1 MSSKTNNVQYIDKT
15 RIFNKYEL
23 TPIIESS
30 DILDD
35 FYRDT
40 LKNFEPDTP
49 TFAHEEKRKNT
60 DSVSKIKLREFGRRA
75 PLEPFVA
82 DLFLGD
88 TTPDPRSISYEP
100 NMGNYQKQ
108 MWHRKD
114 NFKKSFKND
123 ADYSIHE
130 AGISEGQMDANK
142 KATYK
147 GLKNRYKNFEESTDA
162 WAPSFIADG
171 NKKSKVNNTE
181 LDDEPID
188 LQDVENIKYRRD
200 HVTDLSLK
208 SLPIGWDSVPDHK
221 IKIANYTK
229 LLKSKNLNDID
240 VTKNRNK
247 QTADGKMT
255 ETSDVENNL
264 ASQLSLITSNFINK
278 KKDNF
283 ISGKDTKFK
292 NSSETQVRSIN
303 DTKEY
308 FKNKEL
314 ENMEFTQKK
323 QALNEAFTTLYKT
336 NDIKSDIRKNVSEF
350 FINEKELAK
359 GNNKEQNNYTTK
371 DKKDLITDILHKS
384 LMSNNSSFLNKG
396 NNKSTYINKSRDISN
411 DANQSKFILTS
422 NIINNDQLNKTKN
435 YEVINYKLAINQDT
449 FDNYSNVKSGIDST
463 IYIIDNEKELEQRNI
478 GPQNNDP
485 LSSENFITDTEFF
498 SSGINNMAAGTVG
511 VMGNKYMFNKKEYE
525 KSILDTS
532 INDSATFNKK
542 TRIH

>member
-1 MSSKTNNVQYIDKT
+1 MSSKTHNIQYIDKT

-35 FYRDT
+35 FYRST

-75 PLEPFVA
+75 PNEPFVA

-100 NMGNYQKQ
+100 NMGDYQKQ

-123 ADYSIHE
+123 ADYSVHE

-147 GLKNRYKNFEESTDA
+147 GLKSRYKNFDESTDA
-162 WAPSFIADG
+162 WAPSFVADG
-171 NKKSKVNNTE
+171 NKKSKVNNSE
-181 LDDEPID
+181 LDDIPID
-188 LQDVENIKYRRD
+188 LHDTENIKYRRD
-200 HVTDLSLK
+200 HVTELSLK

-247 QTADGKMT
+247 QTADGKMI
-255 ETSDVENNL
+255 ENSDVENNL

-283 ISGKDTKFK
+283 TSGKDTKFQK
-292 NSSETQVRSIN
+292 SYETQIRSIN
-303 DTKEY
+303 DAKEY

-314 ENMEFTQKK
+314 DNMEFTQKT
-323 QALNEAFTTLYKT
+323 QALNEAFTTLYKI

-359 GNNKEQNNYTTK
+359 GNNKEQYNYSIK
-371 DKKDLITDILHKS
+371 DKKDIITDILHKS
-384 LMSNNSSFLNKG
+384 LMSNNYSFLNKG
-396 NNKSTYINKSRDISN
+396 NNKSSYINKSRDISD

-422 NIINNDQLNKTKN
+422 SIVNKDHLNKTKN
-435 YEVINYKLAINQDT
+435 YEVINYKLAINRDT
-449 FDNYSNVKSGIDST
+449 FDNYNNMKTGVDST
-463 IYIIDNEKELEQRNI
+463 IYNIDNEKQLEQRQL
-478 GPQNNDP
+478 GPQHNES
-485 LSSENFITDTEFF
+485 LTSENFITDSEF
-498 SSGINNMAAGTVG
+498 SNSGINNMAAGTVG

-525 KSILDTS
+525 SSILDTS
-532 INDSATFNKK
+532 INDSTTYNK
-542 TRIH
+542 RAL

>member
-1 MSSKTNNVQYIDKT
+1 MSSKTNNIQYIDKT

-35 FYRDT
+35 FYRST

-75 PLEPFVA
+75 PNEPFVA

-100 NMGNYQKQ
+100 NMGDYQKQ

-123 ADYSIHE
+123 NDYSVHE
-130 AGISEGQMDANK
+130 AGIPEGQMDANK

-147 GLKNRYKNFEESTDA
+147 GLKTRYKNFDESTDA
-162 WAPSFIADG
+162 WAPSFVADG
-171 NKKSKVNNTE
+171 NKKSKVNNSE
-181 LDDEPID
+181 LDDIPID
-188 LQDVENIKYRRD
+188 LHDTENIKYRRD

-247 QTADGKMT
+247 QTADGKMI
-255 ETSDVENNL
+255 ENSDVENNL

-283 ISGKDTKFK
+283 TSGKDTKFQK
-292 NSSETQVRSIN
+292 SYETQIRSIN
-303 DTKEY
+303 DAKEY

-314 ENMEFTQKK
+314 DNMEFTQKT
-323 QALNEAFTTLYKT
+323 QALNEAFTTLYKI

-359 GNNKEQNNYTTK
+359 GNNKEQYNYSIK
-371 DKKDLITDILHKS
+371 DKKDIITDILHKS
-384 LMSNNSSFLNKG
+384 LMSNNYSFLNKG
-396 NNKSTYINKSRDISN
+396 NNKSSYINKSRDISD

-422 NIINNDQLNKTKN
+422 SIVNKDHLNKTKN
-435 YEVINYKLAINQDT
+435 YEVINYKLAINRDT
-449 FDNYSNVKSGIDST
+449 FDNYNNMKTGIDST
-463 IYIIDNEKELEQRNI
+463 ICDIDNEIQLEQRQL
-478 GPQNNDP
+478 GPQHNES
-485 LSSENFITDTEFF
+485 LTSENFITDSEF
-498 SSGINNMAAGTVG
+498 SNSGINNMAAGTVG
-511 VMGNKYMFNKKEYE
+511 IMGNKYMFNKKEYE
-525 KSILDTS
+525 SSILDTS
-532 INDSATFNKK
+532 INDSTTYNKR
-542 TRIH
+542 TL

>member
-1 MSSKTNNVQYIDKT
+1 MSSKTNNIQYIDKT

-35 FYRDT
+35 FYRST

-75 PLEPFVA
+75 PNEPFVA

-100 NMGNYQKQ
+100 NMGDYQKQ

-123 ADYSIHE
+123 ADYSVHE
-130 AGISEGQMDANK
+130 AGIPEGQMDANK

-147 GLKNRYKNFEESTDA
+147 GLKTRYKNFDESTDA
-162 WAPSFIADG
+162 WAPSFVADG
-171 NKKSKVNNTE
+171 NKKSKVNNSE
-181 LDDEPID
+181 LDDIPID
-188 LQDVENIKYRRD
+188 LHDTENIKYRRD

-247 QTADGKMT
+247 QTADGKMI
-255 ETSDVENNL
+255 ENSDVENNL

-283 ISGKDTKFK
+283 TSGKDTKFQK
-292 NSSETQVRSIN
+292 SYETQIRSIN
-303 DTKEY
+303 DAKEY

-314 ENMEFTQKK
+314 DNMEFTQKT
-323 QALNEAFTTLYKT
+323 QALNEAFTTLYKI

-359 GNNKEQNNYTTK
+359 GNNKEQYNYSIK
-371 DKKDLITDILHKS
+371 DKKDIITDILHKS

-396 NNKSTYINKSRDISN
+396 NNKSSYINKSRDISD

-422 NIINNDQLNKTKN
+422 SIVNKDHLNKTKN
-435 YEVINYKLAINQDT
+435 YEVINYKLAINRDT
-449 FDNYSNVKSGIDST
+449 FDNYNNMKTGIDST
-463 IYIIDNEKELEQRNI
+463 ICDIDNEKQLEQRQL
-478 GPQNNDP
+478 GPQHNES
-485 LSSENFITDTEFF
+485 LTSENFITDSEF
-498 SSGINNMAAGTVG
+498 SNSGINNMAAGTVG

-525 KSILDTS
+525 SSILDTS
-532 INDSATFNKK
+532 INDSTTYNKR
-542 TRIH
+542 TL

>member
-1 MSSKTNNVQYIDKT
+1 MSSKTNNIQYIDKT

-35 FYRDT
+35 FYRST

-75 PLEPFVA
+75 PNEPFVA

-100 NMGNYQKQ
+100 NMGDYQKQ

-123 ADYSIHE
+123 ADYSVHE
-130 AGISEGQMDANK
+130 AGIPEGQMDANK

-147 GLKNRYKNFEESTDA
+147 GLKTRYKNFDESTDA
-162 WAPSFIADG
+162 WAPSFVADG
-171 NKKSKVNNTE
+171 NKKSKVNNSE
-181 LDDEPID
+181 LDDIPID
-188 LQDVENIKYRRD
+188 LHDTENIKYRRD
-200 HVTDLSLK
+200 HVTELSLK

-247 QTADGKMT
+247 QTADGKMI
-255 ETSDVENNL
+255 ENSDVENNL

-283 ISGKDTKFK
+283 TSGKDTKFQK
-292 NSSETQVRSIN
+292 SYETQIRSIN
-303 DTKEY
+303 DAKEY

-314 ENMEFTQKK
+314 DNMEFTQKT
-323 QALNEAFTTLYKT
+323 QALNEAFTTLYKI

-359 GNNKEQNNYTTK
+359 GNNKEQYNYSIK
-371 DKKDLITDILHKS
+371 DKKDIITDILHKS
-384 LMSNNSSFLNKG
+384 LMSNNYSFLNKG
-396 NNKSTYINKSRDISN
+396 NNKSLYINKSRDISD

-422 NIINNDQLNKTKN
+422 SIVNKDHLNKTKN
-435 YEVINYKLAINQDT
+435 YEVINYKLAINRDT
-449 FDNYSNVKSGIDST
+449 FDNYNNMKTGVDST
-463 IYIIDNEKELEQRNI
+463 IYDIDNEKQLEQRQL
-478 GPQNNDP
+478 GPQHNESLTSD
-485 LSSENFITDTEFF
+485 NFITDSEF
-498 SSGINNMAAGTVG
+498 SNSGINNMAAGTVG

-525 KSILDTS
+525 SSILDTS
-532 INDSATFNKK
+532 INDSTTYNKR
-542 TRIH
+542 TL

>member
-1 MSSKTNNVQYIDKT
+1 MSSKTNNIQYIDKT

-35 FYRDT
+35 FYRST
-40 LKNFEPDTP
+40 LKNFEPDAP

-75 PLEPFVA
+75 PNEPFVA

-100 NMGNYQKQ
+100 NMGDYQKQ

-123 ADYSIHE
+123 ADYSVHE

-147 GLKNRYKNFEESTDA
+147 GLKSRYKNFDESTDA
-162 WAPSFIADG
+162 WAPSFVADG
-171 NKKSKVNNTE
+171 NKKSKVNNSE
-181 LDDEPID
+181 LDDIPID
-188 LQDVENIKYRRD
+188 LHDTENIKYRRD
-200 HVTDLSLK
+200 HVTELSLK

-247 QTADGKMT
+247 QTADGKMI
-255 ETSDVENNL
+255 ENSDVENNL

-283 ISGKDTKFK
+283 TSGKDTKFQK
-292 NSSETQVRSIN
+292 SYETQIRSIN
-303 DTKEY
+303 DAKEY

-314 ENMEFTQKK
+314 DNMEFTQKT
-323 QALNEAFTTLYKT
+323 QALNEAFTTLYKI

-359 GNNKEQNNYTTK
+359 GNNKEQYNYSIK
-371 DKKDLITDILHKS
+371 DKKDIITDILHKS
-384 LMSNNSSFLNKG
+384 LMSNNYSFLNKG
-396 NNKSTYINKSRDISN
+396 NNKSSYINKSRDISD

-422 NIINNDQLNKTKN
+422 SIVNKDHLNKTKN
-435 YEVINYKLAINQDT
+435 YEVINYKLAINRDT
-449 FDNYSNVKSGIDST
+449 FDNYNNMKTGVDST
-463 IYIIDNEKELEQRNI
+463 IYDIDNEKQLEQRQL
-478 GPQNNDP
+478 GPQHNES
-485 LSSENFITDTEFF
+485 LTSENFITDSEF
-498 SSGINNMAAGTVG
+498 SNSGINNMAAGTVG

-525 KSILDTS
+525 SSILDTS
-532 INDSATFNKK
+532 INDSTTYNK
-542 TRIH
+542 RAL

>member
-1 MSSKTNNVQYIDKT
+1 MSSKTNNIQYIDKT

-35 FYRDT
+35 FYRST

-75 PLEPFVA
+75 PNEPFVA

-100 NMGNYQKQ
+100 NMGDYQKQ

-123 ADYSIHE
+123 NDYSVHE
-130 AGISEGQMDANK
+130 AGIPEGQMDANK

-147 GLKNRYKNFEESTDA
+147 GLKTRYKNFDESTDA
-162 WAPSFIADG
+162 WAPSFVADG
-171 NKKSKVNNTE
+171 NKKSKVNNSE
-181 LDDEPID
+181 LDDIPID
-188 LQDVENIKYRRD
+188 LHDTENIKYRRD

-247 QTADGKMT
+247 QTADGKMI
-255 ETSDVENNL
+255 ENSDVENNL

-283 ISGKDTKFK
+283 TSGKDTKFQK
-292 NSSETQVRSIN
+292 SYETQIRSIN
-303 DTKEY
+303 DAKEY

-314 ENMEFTQKK
+314 DNMEFTQKT
-323 QALNEAFTTLYKT
+323 QALNEAFTTLYKI

-359 GNNKEQNNYTTK
+359 GNNKEQYNYSIK
-371 DKKDLITDILHKS
+371 DKKDIITDILHKS
-384 LMSNNSSFLNKG
+384 LMSNNYSFLNKG
-396 NNKSTYINKSRDISN
+396 NNKSSYINKSRDISD

-422 NIINNDQLNKTKN
+422 SIVNKDHLNKTKN
-435 YEVINYKLAINQDT
+435 YEVINYKLAINRDT
-449 FDNYSNVKSGIDST
+449 FDNYNNMKTGIDST
-463 IYIIDNEKELEQRNI
+463 ICDIDNEKQLEQRQL
-478 GPQNNDP
+478 GPQHNES
-485 LSSENFITDTEFF
+485 LTSENFITDSEF
-498 SSGINNMAAGTVG
+498 SNSGINNMAAGTVG

-525 KSILDTS
+525 SSILDTS
-532 INDSATFNKK
+532 INDSTTYNKR
-542 TRIH
+542 TL

>member
-1 MSSKTNNVQYIDKT
+1 MSSKTNNIQYIDKT

-35 FYRDT
+35 FYRST

-60 DSVSKIKLREFGRRA
+60 DSVSKIKLREFGRRT
-75 PLEPFVA
+75 PNEPFVA

-100 NMGNYQKQ
+100 NMGDYQKQ

-123 ADYSIHE
+123 ADYSVHE

-147 GLKNRYKNFEESTDA
+147 GLKSRYKNFDESTDA
-162 WAPSFIADG
+162 WAPSFVVDG
-171 NKKSKVNNTE
+171 NKKSKVNNSE
-181 LDDEPID
+181 LDDIPID
-188 LQDVENIKYRRD
+188 LHDTENIKYRRD
-200 HVTDLSLK
+200 HVTELSLK

-247 QTADGKMT
+247 QTADGKMI
-255 ETSDVENNL
+255 ENSDVENNL

-283 ISGKDTKFK
+283 TSGKDTKFQK
-292 NSSETQVRSIN
+292 SYETQIRSIN
-303 DTKEY
+303 DAKEY

-314 ENMEFTQKK
+314 DNMEFTQKT
-323 QALNEAFTTLYKT
+323 QALNEAFTTLYKI

-359 GNNKEQNNYTTK
+359 GNNKEQYNYSIK
-371 DKKDLITDILHKS
+371 DKKDIITDILHKS

-396 NNKSTYINKSRDISN
+396 NNKSSYINKSRDISD

-422 NIINNDQLNKTKN
+422 SIVNKDHLNKTKN
-435 YEVINYKLAINQDT
+435 YEVINYKLAINRDT
-449 FDNYSNVKSGIDST
+449 FDNYNNMKTGIDST
-463 IYIIDNEKELEQRNI
+463 ICDIDNEKQLEQRQL
-478 GPQNNDP
+478 GPQHNES
-485 LSSENFITDTEFF
+485 LTSENFITDSEF
-498 SSGINNMAAGTVG
+498 SNSGINNMAAGTVG

-525 KSILDTS
+525 SSILDTS
-532 INDSATFNKK
+532 INDSTTYNKR
-542 TRIH
+542 TL

>member
-1 MSSKTNNVQYIDKT
+1 MSSKTNNIQYIDKT

-35 FYRDT
+35 FYRST

-75 PLEPFVA
+75 PNEPFVA

-100 NMGNYQKQ
+100 NMGDYQKQ

-123 ADYSIHE
+123 NDYSVHE
-130 AGISEGQMDANK
+130 AGIPEGQMDANK

-147 GLKNRYKNFEESTDA
+147 GLKTRYKNFDESTDA
-162 WAPSFIADG
+162 WAPSFVADG
-171 NKKSKVNNTE
+171 NKKSKVNNSE
-181 LDDEPID
+181 LDDIPID
-188 LQDVENIKYRRD
+188 LHDTENIKYRRD

-247 QTADGKMT
+247 QTADGKMI
-255 ETSDVENNL
+255 ENSDVENNL

-283 ISGKDTKFK
+283 TSGKDTKFQK
-292 NSSETQVRSIN
+292 SYETQIRSIN
-303 DTKEY
+303 DAKEY

-314 ENMEFTQKK
+314 DNMEFTQKT
-323 QALNEAFTTLYKT
+323 QALNEAFTTLYKI

-359 GNNKEQNNYTTK
+359 GNNKEQYNYSIK
-371 DKKDLITDILHKS
+371 DKKDIITDILHKS

-396 NNKSTYINKSRDISN
+396 NNKSSYINKSRDISD

-422 NIINNDQLNKTKN
+422 SIVNKDHLNKTKN
-435 YEVINYKLAINQDT
+435 YEVINYKLAINRDT
-449 FDNYSNVKSGIDST
+449 FDNYNNMKTGIDST
-463 IYIIDNEKELEQRNI
+463 ICDIDNEKQLEQRQL
-478 GPQNNDP
+478 GPQHNES
-485 LSSENFITDTEFF
+485 LTSENFITDSEF
-498 SSGINNMAAGTVG
+498 SNSGINNMAAGTVG

-525 KSILDTS
+525 SSILDTS
-532 INDSATFNKK
+532 INDSTTYNKR
-542 TRIH
+542 TL

>member
-1 MSSKTNNVQYIDKT
+1 MSSKTKNIQYIDKN

-40 LKNFEPDTP
+40 LKNFEPDAP

-75 PLEPFVA
+75 PNEPFVA

-114 NFKKSFKND
+114 NYKKSFKND
-123 ADYSIHE
+123 ADYSVHE
-130 AGISEGQMDANK
+130 AGIPEGQMNANK
-142 KATYK
+142 KETYK
-147 GLKNRYKNFEESTDA
+147 GLKSRYKNFEESTDS
-162 WAPSFIADG
+162 WAPSFVVDN
-171 NKKSKVNNTE
+171 NKKSKVNNSE
-181 LDDEPID
+181 LDAEPID
-188 LQDVENIKYRRD
+188 LQDVENLKYRRD
-200 HVTDLSLK
+200 YITDLSLK

-229 LLKSKNLNDID
+229 LLKSKSLNDID

-255 ETSDVENNL
+255 ETADVENNL

-278 KKDNF
+278 KKDSF
-283 ISGKDTKFK
+283 ISGQDTKFK
-292 NSSETQVRSIN
+292 KSNETQIRSIN
-303 DTKEY
+303 DAKEY

-314 ENMEFTQKK
+314 ENIEMTQKT
-323 QALNEAFTTLYKT
+323 QAINDVFTTLYKV

-350 FINEKELAK
+350 FINDKELNK
-359 GNNKEQNNYTTK
+359 GNNKEQSNYTVK

-384 LMSNNSSFLNKG
+384 LMTNNDSFLNKG
-396 NNKSTYINKSRDISN
+396 NNKSNFINKLRNNAN
-411 DANQSKFILTS
+411 DKNQSKFILTT
-422 NIINNDQLNKTKN
+422 NIVNEDRINKTKAH
-435 YEVINYKLAINQDT
+435 EVINYKAAINQDT
-449 FDNYSNVKSGIDST
+449 FDKYNNVKSGIDTT
-463 IYIIDNEKELEQRNI
+463 INILDNEKQLEQRNI
-478 GPQNNDP
+478 GPQQNDT
-485 LSSENFITDTEFF
+485 LTTEHYNTDTEFF
-498 SSGINNMAAGTVG
+498 NSGTNSIAAGTVG
-511 VMGNKYMFNKKEYE
+511 IMGNKYMFNKKEYE
-525 KSILDTS
+525 NSILDSS
-532 INDSATFNKK
+532 INDSTTFNKR
-542 TRIH
+542 TI

>member
-1 MSSKTNNVQYIDKT
+1 MSSKTNNIQYIDKT

-35 FYRDT
+35 FYRST

-75 PLEPFVA
+75 PNEPFVA

-100 NMGNYQKQ
+100 NMGDYQKQ

-123 ADYSIHE
+123 NDYSVHE
-130 AGISEGQMDANK
+130 AGIPEGQMDANK

-147 GLKNRYKNFEESTDA
+147 GLKTRYKNFDESTDA
-162 WAPSFIADG
+162 WAPSFVADG
-171 NKKSKVNNTE
+171 NKKSKVNNSE
-181 LDDEPID
+181 LDDIPID
-188 LQDVENIKYRRD
+188 LHDTENIKYRRD

-247 QTADGKMT
+247 QTADGKMI
-255 ETSDVENNL
+255 ENSDVENNL

-283 ISGKDTKFK
+283 TSGKDTKFQK
-292 NSSETQVRSIN
+292 SYETQIRSIN
-303 DTKEY
+303 DAKEY

-314 ENMEFTQKK
+314 DNMEFTQKT
-323 QALNEAFTTLYKT
+323 QALNEAFTTLYKI

-359 GNNKEQNNYTTK
+359 GNNKEQYNYSIK
-371 DKKDLITDILHKS
+371 DKKDIITDILHKS
-384 LMSNNSSFLNKG
+384 LMSNNYSFLNKG
-396 NNKSTYINKSRDISN
+396 NNKSSYINKSRDISD

-422 NIINNDQLNKTKN
+422 SIVNKDHLNKTKN
-435 YEVINYKLAINQDT
+435 YEVINYKLAINRDT
-449 FDNYSNVKSGIDST
+449 FDNYNNMKTGIDST
-463 IYIIDNEKELEQRNI
+463 ICDIDNEKQLEQRQL
-478 GPQNNDP
+478 GPQHNES
-485 LSSENFITDTEFF
+485 LTSENFITDSEF
-498 SSGINNMAAGTVG
+498 SNSGINNMAAGTVG
-511 VMGNKYMFNKKEYE
+511 IMGNKYMFNKKEYE
-525 KSILDTS
+525 SSILDTS
-532 INDSATFNKK
+532 INDSTTYNKR
-542 TRIH
+542 TL

>member
-1 MSSKTNNVQYIDKT
+1 MSSKTNNIQYIDKA
-15 RIFNKYEL
+15 RIFDKYEL

-30 DILDD
+30 EILDD
-35 FYRDT
+35 FYRST

-60 DSVSKIKLREFGRRA
+60 DSVSKLNIREFGRRA

-100 NMGNYQKQ
+100 DMGKYQKQ

-123 ADYSIHE
+123 NDYSVHE
-130 AGISEGQMDANK
+130 AGISEGQMNANK
-142 KATYK
+142 KSTYK
-147 GLKNRYKNFEESTDA
+147 GLKDRYKNFEESTDA
-162 WAPSFIADG
+162 WAIGVVANG
-171 NKKSKVNNTE
+171 NKKSKVNNSE
-181 LDDEPID
+181 LDDTPID
-188 LQDVENIKYRRD
+188 LHDTENLKYRRD
-200 HVTDLSLK
+200 YVTELSLK

-247 QTADGKMT
+247 QTADGKMI
-255 ETSDVENNL
+255 ENADVENNL

-283 ISGKDTKFK
+283 IPGSDTKFQK
-292 NSSETQVRSIN
+292 SSETQVRSIN
-303 DTKEY
+303 DAKEY

-314 ENMEFTQKK
+314 ENMEFTQKT
-323 QALNEAFTTLYKT
+323 QAINEAFTTLYKI

-350 FINEKELAK
+350 FLNEKELSK
-359 GNNKEQNNYTTK
+359 GNNKEQNNYSIK
-371 DKKDLITDILHKS
+371 DKKDLITDILRKS

-396 NNKSTYINKSRDISN
+396 NNKSININKSRNTAD

-422 NIINNDQLNKTKN
+422 NIVNNDQLNKTKN
-435 YEVINYKLAINQDT
+435 YEVMNYKLAIKQDT
-449 FDNYSNVKSGIDST
+449 FDNYNNVKSGIDST
-463 IYIIDNEKELEQRNI
+463 IYVIDNEKQLEQRHI

-485 LSSENFITDTEFF
+485 LSSDNFITDTEF
-498 SSGINNMAAGTVG
+498 SNSGTNTMAAGTVG

-525 KSILDTS
+525 SSILDTS
-532 INDSATFNKK
+532 INDSTSHNKR
-542 TRIH
+542 TM

>member
-1 MSSKTNNVQYIDKT
+1 MSSKTNNIQYIDKA
-15 RIFNKYEL
+15 RIFDKYEL

-30 DILDD
+30 EILDD
-35 FYRDT
+35 FYRST

-60 DSVSKIKLREFGRRA
+60 DSVSKLNIREFGRRA

-100 NMGNYQKQ
+100 DMGKYQKQ

-123 ADYSIHE
+123 NDYSVHE
-130 AGISEGQMDANK
+130 AGISEGQMNANK
-142 KATYK
+142 KSTYK
-147 GLKNRYKNFEESTDA
+147 GLKDRYKNFEESTDA
-162 WAPSFIADG
+162 WAIGVVANG
-171 NKKSKVNNTE
+171 NKKSKVNNSE
-181 LDDEPID
+181 LDDTPID
-188 LQDVENIKYRRD
+188 LHDTENLKYRRD
-200 HVTDLSLK
+200 YVTELSLK

-247 QTADGKMT
+247 QTADGKMI
-255 ETSDVENNL
+255 ENADVENNL

-278 KKDNF
+278 KKDDF
-283 ISGKDTKFK
+283 IPGSDTKFK
-292 NSSETQVRSIN
+292 KSSETQVRSIN
-303 DTKEY
+303 DAKEY

-314 ENMEFTQKK
+314 ENMEFTQKT
-323 QALNEAFTTLYKT
+323 QALNEAFTTLYKI
-336 NDIKSDIRKNVSEF
+336 NDIKSDIRKNISEF
-350 FINEKELAK
+350 FINNNQLTK
-359 GNNKEQNNYTTK
+359 GNNQEQHNYSIK
-371 DKKDLITDILHKS
+371 DKKDLITDILRKS

-396 NNKSTYINKSRDISN
+396 NNKSININKSRNTAD

-422 NIINNDQLNKTKN
+422 NIVNNDQLNKTKN
-435 YEVINYKLAINQDT
+435 YEVMNYKLAIKQDT
-449 FDNYSNVKSGIDST
+449 FDNYNNVKSGIDST
-463 IYIIDNEKELEQRNI
+463 IYVIDNEKQLEQRHI

-485 LSSENFITDTEFF
+485 LSSDNFITDTEF
-498 SSGINNMAAGTVG
+498 SNSGTNTMAAGTVG

-525 KSILDTS
+525 SSILDTS
-532 INDSATFNKK
+532 INDSTSHNKR
-542 TRIH
+542 TM

>member
-1 MSSKTNNVQYIDKT
+1 MSSKTNNIQYIDKT

-35 FYRDT
+35 FYRST

-75 PLEPFVA
+75 PNEPFVA

-100 NMGNYQKQ
+100 NMGDYQKQ

-123 ADYSIHE
+123 NDYSVHE

-147 GLKNRYKNFEESTDA
+147 GLKTRYKNFDESTDA
-162 WAPSFIADG
+162 WAPSFVADG
-171 NKKSKVNNTE
+171 NKKSKVNNSE
-181 LDDEPID
+181 LDDIPID
-188 LQDVENIKYRRD
+188 LHDTENIKYRRD
-200 HVTDLSLK
+200 HVTELSLK

-247 QTADGKMT
+247 QTADGKMI
-255 ETSDVENNL
+255 ENSDVENNL

-283 ISGKDTKFK
+283 TSGKDTKFQK
-292 NSSETQVRSIN
+292 SYETQIRSIN
-303 DTKEY
+303 DAKEY

-314 ENMEFTQKK
+314 DNMEFTQKT
-323 QALNEAFTTLYKT
+323 QALNEAFTTLYKI

-359 GNNKEQNNYTTK
+359 GNNKEQYNYSIK
-371 DKKDLITDILHKS
+371 DKKDIITDILHKS

-396 NNKSTYINKSRDISN
+396 NNKSSYINKSRDISD

-422 NIINNDQLNKTKN
+422 SIVNKDHLNKTKN
-435 YEVINYKLAINQDT
+435 YEVINYKLAINRDT
-449 FDNYSNVKSGIDST
+449 FDNYNNMKTGIDST
-463 IYIIDNEKELEQRNI
+463 ICDIDNEKQLEQRQL
-478 GPQNNDP
+478 GPQHNES
-485 LSSENFITDTEFF
+485 LTSENFITDSEF
-498 SSGINNMAAGTVG
+498 SNSGINNMAAGTVG

-525 KSILDTS
+525 SSILDTS
-532 INDSATFNKK
+532 INDSTTYNKR
-542 TRIH
+542 TL

>member
-1 MSSKTNNVQYIDKT
+1 MSSKTHNIQYIDKT

-35 FYRDT
+35 FYRST

-75 PLEPFVA
+75 PNEPFVA

-100 NMGNYQKQ
+100 NMGDYQKQ

-123 ADYSIHE
+123 ADYSVHE

-147 GLKNRYKNFEESTDA
+147 GLKSRYKNFDESTDA
-162 WAPSFIADG
+162 WAPSFVADG
-171 NKKSKVNNTE
+171 NKKSKVNNSE
-181 LDDEPID
+181 LDDIPID
-188 LQDVENIKYRRD
+188 LHDTENIKYRRD
-200 HVTDLSLK
+200 HVTELSLK

-247 QTADGKMT
+247 QTADGKMI
-255 ETSDVENNL
+255 ENSDVENNL

-283 ISGKDTKFK
+283 TSGKDTKFQK
-292 NSSETQVRSIN
+292 SYETQIRSIN
-303 DTKEY
+303 DAKEY

-314 ENMEFTQKK
+314 DNMEFTQKT
-323 QALNEAFTTLYKT
+323 QALNEAFTTLYKI

-359 GNNKEQNNYTTK
+359 GNNKEQYNYSIK
-371 DKKDLITDILHKS
+371 DKKDIITDILHKS
-384 LMSNNSSFLNKG
+384 LISNNYSFLNKG
-396 NNKSTYINKSRDISN
+396 NNKSSYINKSRDISD

-422 NIINNDQLNKTKN
+422 SIVNKDHLNKTKN
-435 YEVINYKLAINQDT
+435 YEVINYKLAINRDT
-449 FDNYSNVKSGIDST
+449 FDNYNNMKTGVDST
-463 IYIIDNEKELEQRNI
+463 IYNIDNEKQLEQRQL
-478 GPQNNDP
+478 GPQHNES
-485 LSSENFITDTEFF
+485 LTSENFITDSEF
-498 SSGINNMAAGTVG
+498 SNSGINNMAAGTVG

-525 KSILDTS
+525 SSILDTS
-532 INDSATFNKK
+532 INDSTTYNK
-542 TRIH
+542 RAL

>member
-1 MSSKTNNVQYIDKT
+1 MSSKTNNIQYIDKT

-35 FYRDT
+35 FYRST

-75 PLEPFVA
+75 PNEPFVA

-100 NMGNYQKQ
+100 NMGDYQKQ

-123 ADYSIHE
+123 NDYSVHE
-130 AGISEGQMDANK
+130 AGIPEGQMDANK

-147 GLKNRYKNFEESTDA
+147 GLKTRYKNFDESTDA
-162 WAPSFIADG
+162 WAPSFVADG
-171 NKKSKVNNTE
+171 NKKSKVNNSE
-181 LDDEPID
+181 LDDIPID
-188 LQDVENIKYRRD
+188 LHDTENIKYRRD
-200 HVTDLSLK
+200 HVTELSLK

-247 QTADGKMT
+247 QTADGKMI
-255 ETSDVENNL
+255 ENSDVENNL

-283 ISGKDTKFK
+283 TSGKDTKFQK
-292 NSSETQVRSIN
+292 SYETQIRSIN
-303 DTKEY
+303 DAKEY

-314 ENMEFTQKK
+314 DNMEFTQKT
-323 QALNEAFTTLYKT
+323 QALNEAFTTLYKI

-359 GNNKEQNNYTTK
+359 GNNKEQYNYSIK
-371 DKKDLITDILHKS
+371 DKKDIITDILHKS

-396 NNKSTYINKSRDISN
+396 NNKSSYINKSRDISD

-422 NIINNDQLNKTKN
+422 SIVNKDHLNKTKN
-435 YEVINYKLAINQDT
+435 YEVINYKLAINRDT
-449 FDNYSNVKSGIDST
+449 FDNYNNMKTGIDST
-463 IYIIDNEKELEQRNI
+463 ICDIDNEKQLEQRQL
-478 GPQNNDP
+478 GPQHNES
-485 LSSENFITDTEFF
+485 LTSENFITDSEF
-498 SSGINNMAAGTVG
+498 SNSGINNMAAGTVG

-525 KSILDTS
+525 SSILDTS
-532 INDSATFNKK
+532 INDSTTYNKR
-542 TRIH
+542 TL

>member
-1 MSSKTNNVQYIDKT
+1 MSSKTTNIQYIDKA
-15 RIFNKYEL
+15 RIFDKYEL

-30 DILDD
+30 EILDD
-35 FYRDT
+35 FYRTT

-60 DSVSKIKLREFGRRA
+60 DSVSKLNLREYGRRA

-123 ADYSIHE
+123 NDYSVHE
-130 AGISEGQMDANK
+130 AGISEGQMNANK
-142 KATYK
+142 KSTYK

-162 WAPSFIADG
+162 WAPGVVAGG
-171 NKKSKVNNTE
+171 NKKSKVNNSE
-181 LDDEPID
+181 LDDTPID
-188 LQDVENIKYRRD
+188 LHDTENIKYRRD
-200 HVTDLSLK
+200 YVTDLSLK

-240 VTKNRNK
+240 ITKNRND
-247 QTADGKMT
+247 QTTDGKMI
-255 ETSDVENNL
+255 ENSDVENNL

-283 ISGKDTKFK
+283 IPGSDTKFQK
-292 NSSETQVRSIN
+292 SSETQVRSIN
-303 DTKEY
+303 DAKEY

-314 ENMEFTQKK
+314 ENMEFTQKT
-323 QALNEAFTTLYKT
+323 QALNEAFTTLYKI

-350 FINEKELAK
+350 FINEKELSK
-359 GNNKEQNNYTTK
+359 GNNKEQNNYSIK
-371 DKKDLITDILHKS
+371 NKKDLITDILHKS

-396 NNKSTYINKSRDISN
+396 NNKSININKSRNTAD

-435 YEVINYKLAINQDT
+435 YEVINYKLAIKQDT
-449 FDNYSNVKSGIDST
+449 FDNYNNVKSGIDST
-463 IYIIDNEKELEQRNI
+463 IYLINNEKQLEQRNI

-485 LSSENFITDTEFF
+485 LSSDDFITDTEF
-498 SSGINNMAAGTVG
+498 SNSGTNTIAAGTVG

-525 KSILDTS
+525 SSILDTS
-532 INDSATFNKK
+532 INDSTSHNK
-542 TRIH
+542 RIM

>member
-1 MSSKTNNVQYIDKT
+1 MSSKTNNIQYIDKT

-35 FYRDT
+35 FYRST

-75 PLEPFVA
+75 PNEPFVA

-100 NMGNYQKQ
+100 NMGDYQKQ

-123 ADYSIHE
+123 NDYSVHE
-130 AGISEGQMDANK
+130 AGIPEGQMDANK

-147 GLKNRYKNFEESTDA
+147 GLKTRYKNFDESTDA
-162 WAPSFIADG
+162 WAPSFVADG
-171 NKKSKVNNTE
+171 NKKSKVNNSE
-181 LDDEPID
+181 LDDIPID
-188 LQDVENIKYRRD
+188 LHDTENIKYRRD
-200 HVTDLSLK
+200 HVTELSLK

-247 QTADGKMT
+247 QTADGKMI
-255 ETSDVENNL
+255 ENSDVENNL

-283 ISGKDTKFK
+283 TSGKDTKFQK
-292 NSSETQVRSIN
+292 SYETQIRSIN
-303 DTKEY
+303 DAKEY

-314 ENMEFTQKK
+314 DNMEFTQKT
-323 QALNEAFTTLYKT
+323 QALNEAFTTLYKI

-359 GNNKEQNNYTTK
+359 GNNKEQYNYSIK
-371 DKKDLITDILHKS
+371 DKKDIITDILHKS
-384 LMSNNSSFLNKG
+384 LMSNNYSFLNKG
-396 NNKSTYINKSRDISN
+396 NNKSSYINKSRDISD

-422 NIINNDQLNKTKN
+422 SIVNKDHLNKTKN
-435 YEVINYKLAINQDT
+435 YEVINYKLAINRDT
-449 FDNYSNVKSGIDST
+449 FDNYNNMKTGIDST
-463 IYIIDNEKELEQRNI
+463 ICDIDNEKQLEQRQL
-478 GPQNNDP
+478 GPQHNES
-485 LSSENFITDTEFF
+485 LTSENFITDSEF
-498 SSGINNMAAGTVG
+498 SNSGINNMAAGTVG

-525 KSILDTS
+525 SSILDTS
-532 INDSATFNKK
+532 INDSTTYNKR
-542 TRIH
+542 TL

>member
-1 MSSKTNNVQYIDKT
+1 
-15 RIFNKYEL
+15 
-23 TPIIESS
+23 
-30 DILDD
+30 
-35 FYRDT
+35 
-40 LKNFEPDTP
+40 
-49 TFAHEEKRKNT
+49 
-60 DSVSKIKLREFGRRA
+60 
-75 PLEPFVA
+75 
-82 DLFLGD
+82 
-88 TTPDPRSISYEP
+88 
-100 NMGNYQKQ
+100 
-108 MWHRKD
+108 
-114 NFKKSFKND
+114 
-123 ADYSIHE
+123 
-130 AGISEGQMDANK
+130 
-142 KATYK
+142 
-147 GLKNRYKNFEESTDA
+147 
-162 WAPSFIADG
+162 
-171 NKKSKVNNTE
+171 
-181 LDDEPID
+181 
-188 LQDVENIKYRRD
+188 
-200 HVTDLSLK
+200 
-208 SLPIGWDSVPDHK
+208 
-221 IKIANYTK
+221 
-229 LLKSKNLNDID
+229 
-240 VTKNRNK
+240 
-247 QTADGKMT
+247 MT

-303 DTKEY
+303 DAKEY

-323 QALNEAFTTLYKT
+323 QALNEAFTTLYKI

-422 NIINNDQLNKTKN
+422 NIVNNDQLNKTKN

-463 IYIIDNEKELEQRNI
+463 IYVIDNEKELEQRNI

-525 KSILDTS
+525 NSILDTS

>member
-1 MSSKTNNVQYIDKT
+1 MSSKTNNIQYIDKT

-35 FYRDT
+35 FYRST

-75 PLEPFVA
+75 PNEPFVA

-100 NMGNYQKQ
+100 NMGDYQKQ

-123 ADYSIHE
+123 ADYSVHE
-130 AGISEGQMDANK
+130 AGIPEGQMDANK

-147 GLKNRYKNFEESTDA
+147 GLKTRYKNFDESTDA
-162 WAPSFIADG
+162 WAPSFVADG
-171 NKKSKVNNTE
+171 NKKSKVNNSE
-181 LDDEPID
+181 LDDIPID
-188 LQDVENIKYRRD
+188 LHDTENIKYRRD
-200 HVTDLSLK
+200 HVTELSLK

-247 QTADGKMT
+247 QTADGKMI
-255 ETSDVENNL
+255 ENSDVENNL

-283 ISGKDTKFK
+283 TSGKDTKFQK
-292 NSSETQVRSIN
+292 SYETQIRSIN
-303 DTKEY
+303 DAKEY

-314 ENMEFTQKK
+314 DNMEFTQKT
-323 QALNEAFTTLYKT
+323 QALNEAFTTLYKI

-359 GNNKEQNNYTTK
+359 GNNKEQYNYSIK
-371 DKKDLITDILHKS
+371 DKKDIITDILHKS

-396 NNKSTYINKSRDISN
+396 NNKSSYINKSRDISD

-422 NIINNDQLNKTKN
+422 SIVNKDHLNKTKN
-435 YEVINYKLAINQDT
+435 YEVINYKLAINRDT
-449 FDNYSNVKSGIDST
+449 FDNYNNMKTGIDST
-463 IYIIDNEKELEQRNI
+463 ICDIDNEKQLEQRQL
-478 GPQNNDP
+478 GPQHNES
-485 LSSENFITDTEFF
+485 LTSENFITDSEF
-498 SSGINNMAAGTVG
+498 SNSGINNMAAGTVG
-511 VMGNKYMFNKKEYE
+511 IMGNKYMFNKKEYE
-525 KSILDTS
+525 SSILDTS
-532 INDSATFNKK
+532 INDSTTYNKR
-542 TRIH
+542 TL

>member
-1 MSSKTNNVQYIDKT
+1 MSSKTNNIQYIDKT

-35 FYRDT
+35 FYRST

-75 PLEPFVA
+75 PNEPFVA

-100 NMGNYQKQ
+100 NMGDYQKQ

-123 ADYSIHE
+123 ADYSVHE
-130 AGISEGQMDANK
+130 AGIPEGQMDANK

-147 GLKNRYKNFEESTDA
+147 GLKSRYKNFDESTDA
-162 WAPSFIADG
+162 WAPSFVADG
-171 NKKSKVNNTE
+171 NKKSKVNNSE
-181 LDDEPID
+181 LDDIPID
-188 LQDVENIKYRRD
+188 LHDTENIKYRRD

-247 QTADGKMT
+247 QTADGKMI
-255 ETSDVENNL
+255 ENSDVENNL

-283 ISGKDTKFK
+283 TSGKDTKFQK
-292 NSSETQVRSIN
+292 SYETQIRSIN
-303 DTKEY
+303 DAKEY

-314 ENMEFTQKK
+314 DNMEFTQKT
-323 QALNEAFTTLYKT
+323 QALNEAFTTLYKI

-359 GNNKEQNNYTTK
+359 GNNKEQYNYSIK
-371 DKKDLITDILHKS
+371 DKKDIITDILHKS

-396 NNKSTYINKSRDISN
+396 NNKSSYINKSRDISD

-422 NIINNDQLNKTKN
+422 SIVNKDHLNKTKN
-435 YEVINYKLAINQDT
+435 YEVINYKLAINRDT
-449 FDNYSNVKSGIDST
+449 FDNYNNMKTGIDST
-463 IYIIDNEKELEQRNI
+463 ICDIDNEKQLEQRQL
-478 GPQNNDP
+478 GPQHNES
-485 LSSENFITDTEFF
+485 LTSENFITDSEF
-498 SSGINNMAAGTVG
+498 SNSGINNMAAGTVG

-525 KSILDTS
+525 SSILDTS
-532 INDSATFNKK
+532 INDSTTYNKR
-542 TRIH
+542 TL